1 MEKIALVVFNYRKD
15 NDGAMLMSQISSNPE
30 WAQIH
35 IISILDEDVDPDEVS
50 QFESPMATMIVKGEK
65 QYDRLLN
72 ETSLFFKGLENEN
85 VVAPGGNS
93 AATQETGLGEI
104 EGKTILIVDDDPRNI
119 FSLQAALDD
128 SQAKLL
134 TAGNGIEAIETIKQ
148 HPEIEL
154 VLMDIMMPEMDGYEA
169 MQVIRNELKLTEL
182 PIIAVTA
189 KAMSTDSAKCIE
201 AGASDYMAKPLD
213 MGKLKQLM
221 KVWIHKTDKTA
232 AAWW

>member
-1 MEKIALVVFNYRKD
+1 
-15 NDGAMLMSQISSNPE
+15 
-30 WAQIH
+30 
-35 IISILDEDVDPDEVS
+35 
-50 QFESPMATMIVKGEK
+50 MIVKGEK

-201 AGASDYMAKPLD
+201 AGASDYMAKPID

-232 AAWW
+232 AA